1 MTQEAH
7 TPEPWEWRDDQMATP
22 NNPIRQ
28 WTISPGVLIAN
39 TNNGTPG
46 GDAIDRAN
54 ARRIVACVNALAGI
68 PIEAI
73 ESGVVAELVK
83 AADAIER
90 YLRETPHH
98 NATQAAALRAALAK
112 HGITLAEP
120 KDWATELWADLF
132 AVRGMPSAAKSTR
145 EGRLDDEDQA
155 AIALIRERVVLKE
168 GV

>member
-22 NNPIRQ
+22 DNPIRQ
-28 WTISPGVLIAN
+28 WTISPGVLIAE

-73 ESGVVAELVK
+73 EALPEGEL
-83 AADAIER
+83 AR
-90 YLRETPHH
+90 
-98 NATQAAALRAALAK
+98 
-112 HGITLAEP
+112 
-120 KDWATELWADLF
+120 
-132 AVRGMPSAAKSTR
+132 
-145 EGRLDDEDQA
+145 
-155 AIALIRERVVLKE
+155 LIRERVVLKGE
-168 GV
+168 G

>member
-22 NNPIRQ
+22 DNPIRQ
-28 WTISPGVLIAN
+28 WTISPGVLIAE

-73 ESGVVAELVK
+73 ESGVVAELVE
-83 AADAIER
+83 AARDALSTVLNPDAYTR
-90 YLRETPHH
+90 
-98 NATQAAALRAALAK
+98 LAN
-112 HGITLAEP
+112 TLDKMEAS
-120 KDWATELWADLF
+120 K
-132 AVRGMPSAAKSTR
+132 
-145 EGRLDDEDQA
+145 
-155 AIALIRERVVLKE
+155 
-168 GV
+168 